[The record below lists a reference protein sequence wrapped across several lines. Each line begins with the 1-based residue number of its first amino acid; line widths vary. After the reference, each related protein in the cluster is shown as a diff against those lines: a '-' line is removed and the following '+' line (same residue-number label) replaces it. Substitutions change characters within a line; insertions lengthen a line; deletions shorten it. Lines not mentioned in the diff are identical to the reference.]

1 MEGGISLGA
10 SPWLGMMAIAD
21 QGRSSSLTDGH
32 DVLYLL
38 ATATYATDFRDIT
51 SGSNGTYSAD
61 PGYDF
66 VTGLG
71 SSLANSLV
79 PDLKEMN

>member
-1 MEGGISLGA
+1 MRLISA
-10 SPWLGMMAIAD
+10 SGC
-21 QGRSSSLTDGH
+21 
-32 DVLYLL
+32 
-38 ATATYATDFRDIT
+38 
-51 SGSNGTYSAD
+51 NGTYSAG